1 MNNNIKNEISMKYV
15 NFNPKIHDA
24 NKIAELRYNVDFR
37 TYDKLFSSKQK
48 AVEALEKT
56 LKKDSFIKV
65 IYDGD
70 DIIGILGAYTYDSQ
84 PKTHLTP
91 FKLLIVDIWDHF
103 VICDIK
109 KDDLYIGEL
118 AVDENHR
125 SKGYGTK
132 IIKDVIA
139 YAQKKGYKRVI
150 LDADFTNLKARAL
163 YERLGFKVYGKK
175 SFLKRGMYNMEFK
188 IS

>member
-56 LKKDSFIKV
+56 LKKDSFIRV
-65 IYDGD
+65 VYDGD
-70 DIIGILGAYTYDSQ
+70 DIIGILGAYSYDSQ

-91 FKLLIVDIWDHF
+91 FKLLIVDVWDHF
-103 VICDIK
+103 VI
-109 KDDLYIGEL
+109 GQRVTE
-118 AVDENHR
+118 
-125 SKGYGTK
+125 
-132 IIKDVIA
+132 
-139 YAQKKGYKRVI
+139 QKSLRTLSHMLKKRVI
-150 LDADFTNLKARAL
+150 KGLFWMR
-163 YERLGFKVYGKK
+163 
-175 SFLKRGMYNMEFK
+175 
-188 IS
+188 ISQTRRQGHYMKDWDLRFMAKNHS